1 MVSLFLVLDIFID
14 MIYIA
19 IIGLELYFYI
29 TFDEDY
35 IDIYFFFY
43 IAEGVVISKIL
54 AMLFYIIGLMITKST
69 YINIGKL
76 YCFIISIVNVI
87 ICYAGIAKNSSWQ
100 LFVLPFGGM
109 FVIFGSFYNDI
120 EKLYPSMKD
129 TMNQNQQN
137 YNYMQKPYAPM
148 NQNPV
153 MNLYPSAEETQ
164 GVKEED
170 YNMPPPA
177 VDNN

>member
-54 AMLFYIIGLMITKST
+54 VMLFYIIGLMITKST

-87 ICYAGIAKNSSWQ
+87 IFTLICPRTPFVSKDCMIKFFISSILSYKRR
-100 LFVLPFGGM
+100 LF
-109 FVIFGSFYNDI
+109 IYKYIN
-120 EKLYPSMKD
+120 
-129 TMNQNQQN
+129 
-137 YNYMQKPYAPM
+137 
-148 NQNPV
+148 
-153 MNLYPSAEETQ
+153 
-164 GVKEED
+164 
-170 YNMPPPA
+170 
-177 VDNN
+177 